1 MNPVQ
6 ATLASFLRQGVFGI
20 SPASPASPA
29 LPLVG
34 NGVKFQA
41 LLGDLLTLLEGVGE
55 TAGRVPVRAE
65 SESAPPPVDVESTVR
80 EAADPRA
87 PEVAPPRDEEE
98 TEPESDPVVEG
109 DVYAPAAPIVRP
121 DPIERDA
128 PPVLR
133 DFGGPVVSVPVGTD
147 PGGGDVAPEHAPP
160 VRAELPVSD
169 RSAVTGFEVV
179 APPEEGAPPPAPERV
194 LPRLAPPREV
204 PEPLLSSEARVLF
217 DSEGLPP
224 GAEARR
230 GPPPPPVQPH
240 PEPTPPSAAVVEA
253 PPAPPPGLEVAL
265 DAVRKSVPPE
275 PSNAFVALER
285 ALGLVVEE
293 LPASDAGSSS
303 NSGGQTGTPH
313 PGTPPVPAEA
323 IVAPPTEPNAPV
335 RTDASGA
342 RIDVGAVRRAGG
354 ADATVA
360 SNRGLA
366 STSDAGERAEFIDR
380 IVRASQLARRH
391 GETRLQIVLR
401 PPELGR
407 LRVDLSVRDGVLNV
421 RIGADR
427 AGAQE
432 LVQQHIGALRE
443 SLEQQGVRVGE
454 IQVSVDGE
462 AGGSQPQHHADDRG
476 PSFEDV
482 SGLPSDAF
490 SGEESIPAS
499 PRAYESLRSALV
511 DVFA

>member
-1 MNPVQ
+1 MNTVQ
-6 ATLASFLRQGVFGI
+6 ATLASFLRQGVFGL
-20 SPASPASPA
+20 SPATPAPAA

-34 NGVKFQA
+34 NGVNFQA

-87 PEVAPPRDEEE
+87 AEVAPSRDDA
-98 TEPESDPVVEG
+98 EPEPDTDPDVEG
-109 DVYAPAAPIVRP
+109 DAYAPAAPIVRP
-121 DPIERDA
+121 DPIDRQA
-128 PPVLR
+128 PPILR
-133 DFGGPVVSVPVGTD
+133 DVGGPVVSVPVGTD
-147 PGGGDVAPEHAPP
+147 PGGGDVAPGHAPPP

-169 RSAVTGFEVV
+169 RSAVTGFEAV
-179 APPEEGAPPPAPERV
+179 APPEEGVPPPTERV

-204 PEPLLSSEARVLF
+204 PEPLLSSEAKVLF

-240 PEPTPPSAAVVEA
+240 PEPTPPSPVIPET
-253 PPAPPPGLEVAL
+253 PPVPPPGLEVAS
-265 DAVRKSVPPE
+265 DAARKTIPAE
-275 PSNAFVALER
+275 PSNAFTALER

-293 LPASDAGSSS
+293 LPAPDGQATS
-303 NSGGQTGTPH
+303 NSGGGTGTPH
-313 PGTPPVPAEA
+313 PGTPAVPAEV
-323 IVAPPTEPNAPV
+323 IVTPPTEPNAPA
-335 RTDASGA
+335 RTEA
-342 RIDVGAVRRAGG
+342 RADVGAVRRAGG
-354 ADATVA
+354 ADAVVT

-366 STSDAGERAEFIDR
+366 SNTDAGERAEFIDR

-421 RIGADR
+421 RINADK

-454 IQVSVDGE
+454 IQVSVDAE
-462 AGGSQPQHHADDRG
+462 TGGSQPQHNADDRG

-482 SGLPSDAF
+482 AGLPADAF
-490 SGEESIPAS
+490 SGEESIPAN
-499 PRAYESLRSALV
+499 PRAYSALRSALV